1 MKKRNSYTVQFSNSS
16 FGQIE
21 FYAVVPGKDELL
33 YVAFVLPLVSVPS
46 SGLHLDVYTNVITQ
60 SIVIPGAIVTPYSGE
75 VHTLMASG

>member
-1 MKKRNSYTVQFSNSS
+1 MEERNSYTVQFSNSS
-16 FGQIE
+16 FGQ

-33 YVAFVLPLVSVPS
+33 YVAFVLPLVSAPS

-75 VHTLMASG
+75 VHVLMASG